1 MSNVFFNAPR
11 RQKDIKVFRQKKN
24 LRASAVLFP
33 LCLLLAACGN
43 PNTPLDAGTRQR
55 IDSTAAAQIRLA
67 REELDSLCKLQQKTV
82 LPQLVD
88 SIKKKRLREI
98 QEQLKT
104 VPK

>member
-1 MSNVFFNAPR
+1 MSIVFFKAKR
-11 RQKDIKVFRQKKN
+11 RHEDLKVKILVPF
-24 LRASAVLFP
+24 LVITVFS
-33 LCLLLAACGN
+33 LLVAACGN
-43 PNTPLDAGTRQR
+43 SSTPLDAGTRQR

-82 LPQLVD
+82 LPRLVD
-88 SIKKKRLREI
+88 SIKQKRVREI